1 MDKLKEKERVLDGLS
16 ESVQDMIK
24 KAKLVVD
31 RIRGGLG
38 KLEVGVEF
46 EGESNLEL
54 KNPENLEEMAVQT
67 EVSMYFN
74 VTDRESDDRAFIMY
88 MGNEVRL
95 NDGTFL
101 K

>member
-95 NDGTFL
+95 NDGKFL
-101 K
+101 

>member
-95 NDGTFL
+95 NDGKFL